1 MPINKYTFLD
11 FAEELLKTIPK
22 PITFQE
28 LWSVGSS
35 NGLSSKLL
43 ISGKTPWQTLGAR
56 LFVDI
61 RDNPETKFMKVG
73 KNPARFWL
81 IDRKNEL
88 TPEDLK
94 ETQSTKPTLLRND
107 RGFPFH
113 ERQLHSLLA
122 YFAFANTSFN
132 RGRQIYTKTIFHEKS
147 KHNAINEWVHPDMVG
162 FYSPIEDWNG
172 KLLEFNKST
181 DKTAIR
187 LYSFELKKQI
197 DRSNYREYFFQA
209 VSNSSWANEGYLVTC
224 YVQQQDDLLYE
235 LERLSASFGI
245 GIIVLDLD
253 DIDSSTVLYP
263 ARAKDYLDWE
273 TMNKLCEQNNDFETF
288 IDDVQRDYAG
298 KKIHP
303 SEYENII
310 NDPDAFI
317 KKMRSGKLI
326 LN

>member
-1 MPINKYTFLD
+1 MPANKYTFLD
-11 FAEELLKTIPK
+11 FAEDILKVAPK
-22 PITFQE
+22 PLTFQDV
-28 LWSVGSS
+28 WSIGND
-35 NGLSSKLL
+35 NGLVSKLS

-61 RDNPETKFMKVG
+61 RDNPESRFMKVG

-81 IDRKNEL
+81 VARKDEL
-88 TPEDLK
+88 TSDDLK
-94 ETQSTKPTLLRND
+94 EAGSTKAPSARKD
-107 RGFPFH
+107 EFSFH
-113 ERQLHSLLA
+113 ERKLHPLLA
-122 YFAFANTSFN
+122 YFAFTNTSFN

-147 KHNAINEWVHPDMVG
+147 KHNALNEWVHPDMVG
-162 FYSPIEDWNG
+162 FYSPIDDWNG
-172 KLLEFNKST
+172 KLLEFNKAT

-187 LYSFELKKQI
+187 LYSFEIKKRV
-197 DRSNYREYFFQA
+197 DRGNYREYFFQA

-224 YVQQQDDLLYE
+224 SVQQQDDLLSE

-245 GIIVLDLD
+245 GIIVLDLT

-273 TMNKLCEQNNDFETF
+273 TMNKLCEQNDDFETF

-303 SEYENII
+303 SEYESVTNE
-310 NDPDAFI
+310 PETYI
-317 KKMRSGKLI
+317 KKMRSEK
-326 LN
+326 